1 MAGFMVKTKRASTAS
16 ARLKAADSASIERRG
31 QRNGDG
37 VEQALRE
44 RIASHSIPPGAKLLE
59 QELSSEFG
67 VSRSRIREVLGALE
81 MRGLV
86 ERIPNRGAI
95 VTRFD
100 IAQVFA
106 IYDVREVLE
115 GLCARLATEKSP
127 PESWE
132 DLVRSF
138 GKPMDEL
145 LQKGDIETYAE
156 AYAAMRRRIIDAA
169 QNQVLSGM
177 LDSIYEKTHV
187 IMRRV
192 MILPGRA
199 EKGLKEHRAV
209 LEAMRRGDSEEAERL
224 KRANIRSAIEDLQ
237 RYKHFVF

>member
-1 MAGFMVKTKRASTAS
+1 MGAMPKTR
-16 ARLKAADSASIERRG
+16 RRG
-31 QRNGDG
+31 APAAANGVKRRGARDGDG
-37 VEQALRE
+37 VEEALRE
-44 RIASHSIPPGAKLLE
+44 RIASHAIPPGAKLLE
-59 QELSSEFG
+59 QELSAEFG
-67 VSRSRIREVLGALE
+67 VSRARIREVFGTLE

-95 VTRFD
+95 VARFD

-115 GLCARLATEKSP
+115 GLCARLATQNMP

-132 DLVRSF
+132 DLVRAF

-145 LQKGDIETYAE
+145 LAKGDIE
-156 AYAAMRRRIIDAA
+156 AYADAYAGMRRRIIEGAHNPVVSD
-169 QNQVLSGM
+169 M
-177 LDSIYEKTHV
+177 LDSIYEKTRV

-199 EKGLKEHRAV
+199 EKGLREHRAV
-209 LEAMRRGDSEEAERL
+209 LAAMRRGEAIEAERL
-224 KRANIRSAIEDLQ
+224 KRANIRSAIEDLK
-237 RYKHFVF
+237 RYQHFVF

>member
-1 MAGFMVKTKRASTAS
+1 MGKTKRAG
-16 ARLKAADSASIERRG
+16 SASPRAKVADGASLEKRG
-31 QRNGDG
+31 HRNGDG
-37 VEQALRE
+37 VEEALRE
-44 RIASHSIPPGAKLLE
+44 RIASHAIPPGAKLLE
-59 QELSSEFG
+59 QELSGEFG
-67 VSRSRIREVLGALE
+67 VSRARIREVLCALE
-81 MRGLV
+81 MRGLA

-115 GLCARLATEKSP
+115 GLCVRLATEKSP

-138 GKPMDEL
+138 GKPIDEL
-145 LQKGDIETYAE
+145 LRDGDIESYAE
-156 AYAAMRRRIIDAA
+156 AYAAMRWRIIDAA
-169 QNQVLSGM
+169 QNPVLSGM
-177 LDSIYEKTHV
+177 LDSIYEKTRV

-199 EKGLKEHRAV
+199 EKGLQEHRAV
-209 LEAMRRGDSEEAERL
+209 LAAMRRGDPAEAERL
-224 KRANIRSAIEDLQ
+224 KRANIRSAIEDLK